1 MPIAST
7 SPAASLESASDV
19 SPLAHGDPAAVAPT
33 VSTTRQRAR
42 AVGHKV
48 ASGVMPAPAKFPL
61 LDRDQSILSFTE
73 RVLDWARRP
82 DVPLLERLRYVCIVS
97 SNLDEFFEVRAAAHM
112 SAQLS
117 GDKKGAYTDDT
128 FQALATRIHA
138 LVEEQYRIYNQDLLP
153 ALEKR
158 GIKVMAHSERN
169 ASQRRWVKDYFVR
182 EVQPL
187 LVPVGLDPAH
197 PFPQVANKTLTFIVR
212 LSGRDAFGREN
223 EVAIV
228 KVPRF
233 LPRFLLMPAAKGS
246 KQQLFVSISSL
257 IRTHLVDLFP
267 GRQVTEFSQFRVTRH
282 SDLAVDE
289 EEVKNL
295 RTALRKGLQH
305 RHYGQAVRLEVS
317 AGCSEFLSDF
327 LLQQFGLPVQALY
340 RVSGPVNL
348 VRLNQLIDLVDAP
361 AMRFEHYAASW
372 PHQLAQGQSFFER
385 LQQGDV
391 LIHQPYESFDAVLA
405 FLREAVE
412 DPNVLA
418 IKQTIY
424 RTGARSELMDLLR
437 EAVRRGKEVTAVVEL
452 KARFDEEANINYA
465 ERLESVGAQVV
476 YGVVG
481 LKTHAKMML
490 ITRREGGRLVR
501 YAHLSTGNYN
511 PGTARLYTDMSHLTA
526 DETLTADIEHL
537 FLHLASQNRL
547 PRLHKALTAP
557 FHLHKAMLERME
569 AASRAALAG
578 QRARIVLK
586 MNALTD
592 EVLARALAHASQCGV
607 QVEVI
612 VRGAC
617 ILPPGLPGVTH
628 NIRIRSVI
636 GRLLEHSR
644 VFHFQIGDDDQ
655 LWLSSADWMNRNML
669 RRVELAWPVT
679 DPQLKQRVIH
689 ECLDAYLADTC
700 DAWLLRAD
708 GSYERVTPALAKQA
722 NGKSASKGVQ
732 DGKPVHQ
739 GRAATGVSAQRTL
752 MARYGR
758 KG

>member
-1 MPIAST
+1 MSIAST
-7 SPAASLESASDV
+7 PPAASLGSASDV
-19 SPLAHGDPAAVAPT
+19 SPVANGDSAAAAST
-33 VSTTRQRAR
+33 VSTTRKRSR
-42 AVGHKV
+42 AVSRKV
-48 ASGVMPAPAKFPL
+48 ASGAMPAPAKFQL
-61 LDRDQSILSFTE
+61 LNRDQSILSFTE

-158 GIKVMAHSERN
+158 GIKVLAHSERN

-212 LSGRDAFGREN
+212 LNGRDAFGREN

-257 IRTHLVDLFP
+257 IRAHLVDLFP
-267 GRQVTEFSQFRVTRH
+267 GRHVTEFSQFRVTRH

-289 EEVKNL
+289 DEVKNL

-305 RHYGQAVRLEVS
+305 RHYGQSVRLEVS

-340 RVSGPVNL
+340 RVAGPVNL

-372 PHQLAQGQSFFER
+372 PHQLVQGQSFFER

-511 PGTARLYTDMSHLTA
+511 PGTARLYTDVSHLTV

-607 QVEVI
+607 QVDVI

-739 GRAATGVSAQRTL
+739 GRAAPSVSAQRTL

>member
-1 MPIAST
+1 MSIAST
-7 SPAASLESASDV
+7 PPAASLGSASDV
-19 SPLAHGDPAAVAPT
+19 SPVANGDSAAAAST
-33 VSTTRQRAR
+33 VSTTSKRAR
-42 AVGHKV
+42 AVSRKV
-48 ASGVMPAPAKFPL
+48 ASGAMPAPAKFQL
-61 LDRDQSILSFTE
+61 LNRDQSILSFTE

-197 PFPQVANKTLTFIVR
+197 PFPQVANMTLTFIVR